1 MKKYC
6 KDVDISDRSLISKA
20 AYDCLQDKYSRN
32 DTMRLFSDISG
43 LRCNQVHC
51 IYYRYGKR
59 ALHWIVEAIIDVIR
73 KEIINRELVLPPI
86 FYREKQDPSSFKLR
100 RIGIQNVKQQIY
112 DYIAVE
118 AIRPFLKRIGTYQ
131 AASIPGRGQ
140 IYGITAIKRW
150 LKNKRLSYIGK
161 ADIKKCYESIDRER
175 LMRFLELH
183 IKNDAILWL
192 IRTLIYT
199 FEKGLSIGS
208 YLSQF
213 LCNLYLSQLYHF
225 IAEKTSKVRK
235 HKRPNKDGKM
245 QSTIRRVYK
254 QLFYMDDLIILGKS
268 SKDIH
273 KAMKLIIKYAKEKLG
288 LTIKENW
295 VVLKSNVCV
304 KSEDKHFVDMMGFR
318 VYRWRV
324 SIRRKVF
331 KRVRRIY
338 MRVGKRIKIHKHIPV
353 SSAKR
358 VISYFGQ
365 IKEMNSR
372 YFNKKY
378 NVHII
383 LKKSKEV
390 LKDYAKRVFCRKTE
404 TCILGRRQ
412 KKRNNNSI
420 HLSQRKTGSYRN
432 SGGFFR
438 NGNRDNRIINAVG
451 V

>member
-6 KDVDISDRSLISKA
+6 KDVIISDRSLISRA
-20 AYDCLQDKYSRN
+20 TYNCLADKYSRN
-32 DTMRLFSDISG
+32 DTMKLFSDISG
-43 LRCNQVHC
+43 LHVNQVHC
-51 IYYRYGKR
+51 IYFRYGKR
-59 ALHWIVEAIIDVIR
+59 ALFWIVEAIIDIVR
-73 KEIINRELVLPPI
+73 GEILSGELDLPPI
-86 FYREKQDPSSFKLR
+86 FYREKRDSSSFKLR

-118 AIRPFLKRIGTYQ
+118 AIRPFLKRIGRYQ
-131 AASIPGRGQ
+131 CASIPGRGQ
-140 IYGITAIKRW
+140 IYGIRAIKRW
-150 LKNKRLSYIGK
+150 LKNKHYSYIAK
-161 ADIKKCYESIDRER
+161 ADIKKCYESIDREK

-183 IKNDAILWL
+183 IKNDSILWL

-199 FEKGLSIGS
+199 FEQGLSIGS

-235 HKRPNKDGKM
+235 HKRPNKYGKM
-245 QSTIRRVYK
+245 QSTVRRVHK
-254 QLFYMDDLIILGKS
+254 QLFYMDDLLLIGKS
-268 SKDIH
+268 SKDLH
-273 KAMKLIIKYAKEKLG
+273 KTMKIIIKYAKEKLG

-295 VVLKSNVCV
+295 VILKSNVCV

-324 SIRRKVF
+324 IIRRNVF
-331 KRVRRIY
+331 KRIRRIY

-432 SGGFFR
+432 SGEFFR